1 MGLDHARGKR
11 SRGWMSDRAN
21 DGIRN
26 SSDAV
31 GSPCSQGTCG
41 TRAKNFNLTINR
53 LIEGMDPCG
62 KLSSLAL
69 LR

>member
-1 MGLDHARGKR
+1 MFA
-11 SRGWMSDRAN
+11 RAN

-31 GSPCSQGTCG
+31 GSPCMQGTCG

-62 KLSSLAL
+62 KPSLLA
-69 LR
+69 RQR